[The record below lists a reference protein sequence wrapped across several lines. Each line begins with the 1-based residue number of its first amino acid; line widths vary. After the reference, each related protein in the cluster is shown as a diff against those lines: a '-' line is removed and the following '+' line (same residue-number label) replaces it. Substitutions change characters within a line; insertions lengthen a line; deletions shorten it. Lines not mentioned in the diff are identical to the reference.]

1 MSNLPT
7 YTAGTKPASPA
18 PGDVIYLSDT
28 NKLAVYDGDISD
40 WRLFNSDALVFNS
53 AAPNEINYA
62 GGLYDDP
69 AANYYLDVSPIMHF
83 DANFING
90 VDSSGNPA
98 QGQPVVT
105 WNDRSQSSLGID
117 LTQPEAVKQGDYDNS
132 QGTAGVQNQATGFYE
147 LTQPFNRIASLTQV
161 IVSSDPMST
170 GKLTALTTDPE
181 SCATAIIN
189 IGGVCNFTLG
199 ARATTGPALPAAPSL
214 HVSIRDEGTLD
225 NLYYLNGGAVAAS
238 TNGSFGNTSPTYD
251 YVKMFSQYLRTGTGM
266 LVHEVMIF
274 DQALTTAQLNVIRGY
289 VNVKHGLSVSTFT

>member
-18 PGDVIYLSDT
+18 PGDVIYLTDT

-90 VDSSGNPA
+90 VDVTGNPA
-98 QGQPVVT
+98 QGQPIIT
-105 WNDRSQSSLGID
+105 WNDRSQSGLGID
-117 LTQPEAVKQGDYDNS
+117 LTQPDAVLQGDYDSS
-132 QGTAGVQNQATGFYE
+132 QGPAGVQNQALGFYE
-147 LTQPFNRIASLTQV
+147 LTQPFTRIASITQV
-161 IVSSDPMST
+161 VVSSDPMNT
-170 GKLTALTTDPE
+170 GDLTVLTTDPE
-181 SCATAIIN
+181 SCSTVLVN
-189 IGGVCNFTLG
+189 IGGVCNFNLGGRNPVASAPTLP
-199 ARATTGPALPAAPSL
+199 TGPSL
-214 HVSIRDEGTLD
+214 HVSIRDEVTQD
-225 NLYYLNGGAVAAS
+225 NFYYFNGGAVAAT
-238 TNGSFGNTSPTYD
+238 TNGGLSKTNP
-251 YVKMFSQYLRTGTGM
+251 YVKMFSTYLRTGTGM
-266 LVHEVMIF
+266 MVHEVMIF

-289 VNVKHGLSVSTFT
+289 VNIKHGLSVSTFT